1 MPSRDFDVDSLA
13 RHLHITPAQ
22 VAKLADRGGVPGRK
36 IGGDWRF
43 SKAEI
48 HHWLEERIGAAG
60 EEDLEHV
67 QGLLDEAAEGN
78 EPATVAISELLL
90 PEAVAIPL
98 AARTRGS
105 VVKSMVEL
113 AANTG
118 LLWDSAEMAEAVQA
132 REKLHPTALDNGVAL
147 LHPRRPLPH
156 CLGQPLL
163 ALGKT
168 ASGIPFGSENGQLTD
183 IFFLICSV
191 DDSQHLRT
199 LARLSRLIAAPG
211 FLDAI
216 RAAETSA

>member
-1 MPSRDFDVDSLA
+1 MPSHDFDVDSLA
-13 RHLHITPAQ
+13 RYLHISPAQ
-22 VAKLADRGGVPGRK
+22 VAKLADRGGVPARK

-60 EEDLEHV
+60 EADLQHV
-67 QGLLDEAAEGN
+67 QDLLDEAAEGS
-78 EPATVAISELLL
+78 EPATVAISELLM
-90 PEAVAIPL
+90 PEAIALPL
-98 AARTRGS
+98 PARTRSS
-105 VVKSMVEL
+105 VIKSMVEL

-118 LLWDSAEMAEAVQA
+118 LLWDAAEMAEAVQA

-168 ASGIPFGSENGQLTD
+168 ASGIPFGSESGQ
-183 IFFLICSV
+183 
-191 DDSQHLRT
+191 
-199 LARLSRLIAAPG
+199 
-211 FLDAI
+211 
-216 RAAETSA
+216 